1 MIFDKWKLIVN
12 NRKMLSILFLV
23 TFCLSNM
30 VNCENNID
38 EYDTNNGLYSIEGKV
53 YAPEIYTSFDLNWQR
68 DTVITIN
75 DGEYS
80 GFLKEDGTFVI
91 NAVPTGSYVI
101 EVSNPDYYYE
111 SVNKKKKF
119 ILVD

>member
-1 MIFDKWKLIVN
+1 
-12 NRKMLSILFLV
+12 MLKILFLV
-23 TFCLSNM
+23 TFCLSNI

-111 SVNKKKKF
+111 SVSNIIHF
-119 ILVD
+119 TFHSYFD